1 MALNYL
7 GFRKWEPLD
16 MTGLELWLLE
26 RALGHDQE
34 RLLLAMTVQK
44 LQQQRLVRPA
54 IAVLERLGWH

>member
-1 MALNYL
+1 
-7 GFRKWEPLD
+7 
-16 MTGLELWLLE
+16 MTGLEFWLLE